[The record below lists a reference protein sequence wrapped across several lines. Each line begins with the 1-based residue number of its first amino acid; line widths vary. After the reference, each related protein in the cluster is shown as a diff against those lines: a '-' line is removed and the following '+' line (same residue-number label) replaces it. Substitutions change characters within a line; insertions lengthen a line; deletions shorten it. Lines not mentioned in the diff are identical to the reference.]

1 METDPFVLFKN
12 CSGLSDQQITV
23 GALARGIT
31 PAICGIVLCVVLVA
45 MITFSKC
52 YYQRIC
58 GTFLKQV
65 AIVLTASSAVYLLVL
80 SLNLVHYYHPQVQ
93 DFCAAIGFLIQYF
106 GTLLIVL
113 MLGIIFVLFFKIL
126 KVTTLISWKLVDE
139 YYEKARQSNFIF
151 CGRKINKLVVVFYAS
166 TFVLPL
172 LYNWIPFVTNSY
184 GSWGP
189 SCGIFPQKYNCS
201 TNSEWELVIWLNIV
215 PFGIVAV
222 LTLGLFTA
230 SLCLLG
236 YGIRNARV
244 EKLVLM
250 EVGITDSL
258 IFVIFFVLRYVPFQ
272 VRIII
277 QDSFIVSV
285 VYDITTPLTFTLIP
299 LALLIAIHLPLSSML
314 VRAFGKH
321 QRNLRECDQA
331 TLHESSDWSVLHQPS
346 YTTWNPLHSSNDN
359 SENLPLFSNHQ
370 QDNYGSN

>member
-1 METDPFVLFKN
+1 VYIPGQDGNDTGRSCMFKRLFEYT
-12 CSGLSDQQITV
+12 S
-23 GALARGIT
+23 
-31 PAICGIVLCVVLVA
+31 
-45 MITFSKC
+45 
-52 YYQRIC
+52 C
-58 GTFLKQV
+58 GTSQ
-65 AIVLTASSAVYLLVL
+65 YLFPWCGM
-80 SLNLVHYYHPQVQ
+80 N
-93 DFCAAIGFLIQYF
+93 
-106 GTLLIVL
+106 
-113 MLGIIFVLFFKIL
+113 
-126 KVTTLISWKLVDE
+126 VT
-139 YYEKARQSNFIF
+139 QS
-151 CGRKINKLVVVFYAS
+151 VFYAS

-172 LYNWIPFVTNSY
+172 LYNWIPYITNSY

-189 SCGIFPQKYNCS
+189 SCGIFPPKYNCS
-201 TNSEWELVIWLNIV
+201 TDSEWELVIWVNIV

-244 EKLVLM
+244 EKLALM

-272 VRIII
+272 VCILI

-314 VRAFGKH
+314 VHAFGKH
-321 QRNLRECDQA
+321 QRNLRGCDQA

-346 YTTWNPLHSSNDN
+346 YTTWNPLHSSNDK

-370 QDNYGSN
+370 QDNYGSNWWLSCNLESGVIYESALKLYRNCA